1 MERFQE
7 QQILT
12 NYKKLILAEEQE
24 TTGGSLKNI
33 LIGLVSTVTLGVGG
47 FITNKL
53 TGGEEET
60 KTEVAAP
67 APVINITNSNQ
78 QSQQAAAA
86 GGKTVIIK
94 EKAAPAQPAQ
104 QAAPAPKP
112 VKTETEKRKEEGL
125 EW

>member
-1 MERFQE
+1 MS
-7 QQILT
+7 
-12 NYKKLILAEEQE
+12 EEQE
-24 TTGGSLKNI
+24 STGTSLKNI

-53 TGGEEET
+53 TGGEEEAP

-78 QSQQAAAA
+78 QSQQAVA

-94 EKAAPAQPAQ
+94 EKAAPSTPAAQ

-112 VKTETEKRKEEGL
+112 KKTETEKRKEEGL
-125 EW
+125 DW

>member
-1 MERFQE
+1 M
-7 QQILT
+7 
-12 NYKKLILAEEQE
+12 AEEQE
-24 TTGGSLKNI
+24 STGTSLKNI

-47 FITNKL
+47 FITNQL
-53 TGGEEET
+53 TGGEEEA

-94 EKAAPAQPAQ
+94 EKAAPSSAAQPA
-104 QAAPAPKP
+104 AAPAPKP
-112 VKTETEKRKEEGL
+112 VKTETEKRKEEMD
-125 EW
+125 W